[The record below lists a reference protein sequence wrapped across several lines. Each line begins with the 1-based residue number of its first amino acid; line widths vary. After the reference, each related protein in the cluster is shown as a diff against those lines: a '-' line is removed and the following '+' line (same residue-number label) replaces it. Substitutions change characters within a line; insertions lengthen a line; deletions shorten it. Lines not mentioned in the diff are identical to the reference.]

1 MDDRRS
7 TSCHCVFLGPNL
19 ISWQSKK
26 QHTVSRSSTKAEYR
40 SLASLVAEITCLRSL
55 LSELQLPL
63 AKPPLVW
70 CDNLST
76 ILLSANPIFHARTKH
91 IKLDLYFV
99 REKVIRKEV
108 KVPHVPSIDQFA
120 DVFTKTVFS
129 TQFIEF
135 RHKLRIENLS
145 TLSLRGD
152 VRED

>member
-7 TSCHCVFLGPNL
+7 ISGHYVFLGPNL

-26 QHTVSRSSTKAEYR
+26 QHIVSRSSIKVEYR

-63 AKPPLVW
+63 AKPLLVW
-70 CDNLST
+70 CDNLSAVK
-76 ILLSANPIFHARTKH
+76 LSTNPVLHVRTKH
-91 IKLDLYFV
+91 IELDLYFV

-108 KVPHVPSIDQFA
+108 EVPHVPSADQLA
-120 DVFTKTVFS
+120 DVFTKTISS

-135 RHKLRIENLS
+135 RHKLRIKNLS